1 MNNEDSKSLP
11 VLQHWEKHLVVGY
24 QHPSTGVFHGPDW
37 PIEEWNVYIGRQFWG
52 NGEQQT
58 ILLMGEWG
66 FISMMIEMV
75 LAGASK
81 KDLTIKLKDSKAVK
95 REAAVFNV

>member
-1 MNNEDSKSLP
+1 
-11 VLQHWEKHLVVGY
+11 
-24 QHPSTGVFHGPDW
+24 
-37 PIEEWNVYIGRQFWG
+37 
-52 NGEQQT
+52 
-58 ILLMGEWG
+58 MGEWG

-81 KDLTIKLKDSKAVK
+81 KDLTIKLKDSKTVK